1 MQVDASTGVDRSG
14 TPFTLLCTYVL
25 AGLGFGCMVG
35 WGLVGVFSPSLSL
48 LSYEGI
54 TQSLVLR
61 SIGIAAIAITYALC
75 KAQADWVLE
84 HHGALVAVT
93 TVLSLTVVLNA
104 ALHQLWDAPMAFGIL
119 SWALYGVGDG
129 VLCIAWC
136 AYLSLIPTR
145 RTGVA
150 VTGGSVAG
158 TVLFVL
164 AAASSPVGL
173 SLFAMALLPL
183 VSMAVLVF
191 LFRQIAAPAINEAKG
206 YRKSPSLSASASF
219 SLATHGVVYGF
230 ISLRMCLIGTEAT
243 VIVGAS
249 GIVSCACAVA
259 VAYRAPKTNLD
270 NSIVQRITLPVIVV
284 GLVFMPLFD
293 DVGVIV
299 CGCLVN
305 NALAFSST
313 MTRSTLSIE
322 NAEFHLHPVARYAE
336 RQVPHWVGFLAGTL
350 LAFAVSSAGLDDERV
365 FLFVVAVLVAL
376 AVVAFAIYGANDSKA
391 KAQLDDLLTVDD
403 PAPDPPQEE
412 HVGSALPRAVRTRV
426 RPLRPVAAR
435 GGDLHAAGQGAQR
448 EVHPGRA
455 VHQLVHREDAH
466 LPHLP
471 QDGHQFPAA
480 AHRHGGRRGHSVA
493 PGRPLRGKV
502 CGRTTTGERRAAA
515 ATLCRAAAATAC
527 VRMRRRTAG
536 PTATPRGGFP
546 LFP

>member
-1 MQVDASTGVDRSG
+1 MQVDASSGADRSG

-145 RTGVA
+145 HTGVA

-412 HVGSALPRAVRTRV
+412 HVAAHFRV
-426 RPLRPVAAR
+426 RCER
-435 GGDLHAAGQGAQR
+435 
-448 EVHPGRA
+448 
-455 VHQLVHREDAH
+455 
-466 LPHLP
+466 
-471 QDGHQFPAA
+471 
-480 AHRHGGRRGHSVA
+480 
-493 PGRPLRGKV
+493 V
-502 CGRTTTGERRAAA
+502 CGRYDLSPREAEIF
-515 ATLCRAAAATAC
+515 TLLAKGRNAKFIQEELCISSSTVKTHIYRIYRKMGINSQQLLIDTVDDEAI
-527 VRMRRRTAG
+527 R
-536 PTATPRGGFP
+536 
-546 LFP
+546 

>member
-350 LAFAVSSAGLDDERV
+350 LAFAVSSAGLDDERGCLCV
-365 FLFVVAVLVAL
+365 GAVLGAL
-376 AVVAFAIYGANDSKA
+376 AGVACAIYGANDAKA

-412 HVGSALPRAVRTRV
+412 HVAAHFRV
-426 RPLRPVAAR
+426 RCER
-435 GGDLHAAGQGAQR
+435 
-448 EVHPGRA
+448 
-455 VHQLVHREDAH
+455 
-466 LPHLP
+466 
-471 QDGHQFPAA
+471 
-480 AHRHGGRRGHSVA
+480 
-493 PGRPLRGKV
+493 V
-502 CGRTTTGERRAAA
+502 CGRYDLSPREAEIF
-515 ATLCRAAAATAC
+515 TLLAKGRNAKFIQEELCISSSTVKTHIYRIYRKMGINSQQLLIDTVDDEAI
-527 VRMRRRTAG
+527 R
-536 PTATPRGGFP
+536 
-546 LFP
+546 

>member
-336 RQVPHWVGFLAGTL
+336 RQVPHWVCL
-350 LAFAVSSAGLDDERV
+350 LYTS
-365 FLFVVAVLVAL
+365 
-376 AVVAFAIYGANDSKA
+376 
-391 KAQLDDLLTVDD
+391 T
-403 PAPDPPQEE
+403 
-412 HVGSALPRAVRTRV
+412 
-426 RPLRPVAAR
+426 
-435 GGDLHAAGQGAQR
+435 
-448 EVHPGRA
+448 GRA
-455 VHQLVHREDAH
+455 RIMMSA
-466 LPHLP
+466 
-471 QDGHQFPAA
+471 
-480 AHRHGGRRGHSVA
+480 
-493 PGRPLRGKV
+493 
-502 CGRTTTGERRAAA
+502 RTS
-515 ATLCRAAAATAC
+515 
-527 VRMRRRTAG
+527 
-536 PTATPRGGFP
+536 
-546 LFP
+546 